1 MNVWNVTFEGA
12 SAGISDDF
20 NLKFIDLNDI
30 VEKYLALSSNF
41 LDVMKSRILEEESY
55 KAIGNIKSVTD
66 PGGKSVTTGAFF
78 AVLAIDKNDLKFGYL
93 FGGTATQ
100 TLLVAVWPEGFAAA
114 AKKDSRLL
122 QVILG
127 IMAERPDNWKRVDV
141 ILPLK

>member
-1 MNVWNVTFEGA
+1 M
-12 SAGISDDF
+12 
-20 NLKFIDLNDI
+20 
-30 VEKYLALSSNF
+30 
-41 LDVMKSRILEEESY
+41 EEESY